1 MQYESIINIFY
12 IYLLYIY
19 LTDLVADGIC
29 VTQDF
34 TVVKTHWT
42 VHLRS
47 VHLSLCKLYFI
58 FKGKTKMFMYL
69 LHDSLIYSKFY

>member
-1 MQYESIINIFY
+1 MSITYMFSIYKYINVYIILKYMQYESIINIFY

-34 TVVKTHWT
+34 TVVKTH
-42 VHLRS
+42 
-47 VHLSLCKLYFI
+47 
-58 FKGKTKMFMYL
+58 
-69 LHDSLIYSKFY
+69 